1 MSTPTQA
8 RAEREDSPAQFGAPV
23 RFLPYF
29 DWRQYVIYIV
39 FAVIFAVFAVTLS
52 KDGFLNHQN
61 LLQIVEQTAMVS
73 VEATA
78 MTFVIAA
85 AEIDLSIGSVAGLA
99 SVVTALALG
108 KFGLGLGIL
117 AGIGV
122 GVGAG
127 VVNGGLVTVLRI
139 PSFLVTLGMLGV
151 AEGVAR
157 WVTNESA
164 EPVTNG
170 SFIQV
175 FGGGSIGTVSGLVVW
190 TLVVVAAGAVVLR
203 KTAFGRQVF
212 ATGGNRIAA
221 EYSGVSTQRIK
232 FAVLLLSG
240 LAAALAGML
249 YAGRLQSGR
258 FDWGSGDELS
268 AIAATIL
275 GGTSLFGG
283 GGSVVGAL
291 FGSLMIGLI
300 NNGLILAGF
309 GVSQQEVIQGVIIIF
324 AVALGRRK

>member
-1 MSTPTQA
+1 MSSTADTA
-8 RAEREDSPAQFGAPV
+8 AGEDSAEPALGAPV
-23 RFLPYF
+23 RFLPHF

-39 FAVIFAVFAVTLS
+39 FAAIFVVFAITLHS
-52 KDGFLNHQN
+52 VGFLNHQN
-61 LLQIVEQTAMVS
+61 LLQIIEQTAMVS

-99 SVVTALALG
+99 SVITALAVTKYGLVPG
-108 KFGLGLGIL
+108 VLLGLGSGAA
-117 AGIGV
+117 AGI
-122 GVGAG
+122 
-127 VVNGGLVTVLRI
+127 VNGGLVTALRI
-139 PSFLVTLGMLGV
+139 PSFLVTLGMMGV
-151 AEGVAR
+151 AEGIAR
-157 WVTNESA
+157 WATHESA
-164 EPVTNG
+164 EPVTNTAY
-170 SFIQV
+170 IYV
-175 FGGGSIGTVSGLVVW
+175 FGGGDVGPISVLVIWTVAI
-190 TLVVVAAGAVVLR
+190 VVVGAVVLR
-203 KTAFGRQVF
+203 KTAFGRQIF
-212 ATGGNRIAA
+212 ATGGNRVAA
-221 EYSGVSTQRIK
+221 EYSGVSTRKIK
-232 FAVLLLSG
+232 FAVLVLSG
-240 LAAALAGML
+240 IAAALAGML

-258 FDWGSGDELS
+258 FDWGAGDELS

>member
-1 MSTPTQA
+1 MTSTMMD
-8 RAEREDSPAQFGAPV
+8 ERRGRVS
-23 RFLPYF
+23 FLPYF

-39 FAVIFAVFAVTLS
+39 FAVIFVVFAITLRG
-52 KDGFLNHQN
+52 DGFLNHEN

-99 SVVTALALG
+99 SVVAALSLG
-108 KFGLGLGIL
+108 RFGLGVGIL
-117 AGIGV
+117 LGLGV
-122 GVGAG
+122 GLAVG
-127 VVNGGLVTVLRI
+127 VVNGGLVTLLRI
-139 PSFLVTLGMLGV
+139 PSFLVTLGMMGV

-170 SFIQV
+170 SFIDL
-175 FGGGSIGTVSGLVVW
+175 FGGGSIGTVSVLVVW
-190 TLVVVAAGAVVLR
+190 TIVVVAIGAVVLR

-212 ATGGNRIAA
+212 ATGGNRVAA
-221 EYSGVSTQRIK
+221 DYSGIATARIK
-232 FAVLLLSG
+232 FAVLALSG
-240 LAAALAGML
+240 LAAGLAGML

-258 FDWGSGDELS
+258 FDWGAGDELS

-324 AVALGRRK
+324 AVALGRRR

>member
-1 MSTPTQA
+1 MTSTTMD
-8 RAEREDSPAQFGAPV
+8 ERRGRV
-23 RFLPYF
+23 RLLPYF

-39 FAVIFAVFAVTLS
+39 FAAIFVVFAITLRD
-52 KDGFLNHQN
+52 DGFLNHEN

-99 SVVTALALG
+99 SVVAALSLG
-108 KFGLGLGIL
+108 RFGLGLGIL
-117 AGIGV
+117 GGLGV
-122 GVGAG
+122 GLAVG
-127 VVNGGLVTVLRI
+127 VLNGGLVTLLRI
-139 PSFLVTLGMLGV
+139 PSFLVTLGMMGV

-170 SFIQV
+170 SFINV
-175 FGGGSIGTVSGLVVW
+175 FGGGSIGIVSVLVVW
-190 TLVVVAAGAVVLR
+190 TIVVVAIGAVVLR
-203 KTAFGRQVF
+203 KTAFGRQIF
-212 ATGGNRIAA
+212 ATGGNRFAA
-221 EYSGVSTQRIK
+221 EYSGVSTARIK
-232 FAVLLLSG
+232 FAVLALSG
-240 LAAALAGML
+240 LAAGLAGML

-258 FDWGSGDELS
+258 FDWGAGDELS

-283 GGSVVGAL
+283 GGSVIGAL

-324 AVALGRRK
+324 AVALGRRR

>member
-1 MSTPTQA
+1 MTTTSA
-8 RAEREDSPAQFGAPV
+8 DVRKERI
-23 RFLPYF
+23 RFLPHF

-39 FAVIFAVFAVTLS
+39 FATIFVVFAVTLS
-52 KDGFLNHQN
+52 GDGFLNHEN

-99 SVVTALALG
+99 SVVTALSLG
-108 KFGLGLGIL
+108 SWGLVAGIACGLGVGL
-117 AGIGV
+117 A
-122 GVGAG
+122 AG

-139 PSFLVTLGMLGV
+139 PSFLVTLGMMGV

-164 EPVTNG
+164 EPVTSNA
-170 SFIQV
+170 FIQV
-175 FGGGSIGTVSGLVVW
+175 FGGGSIGTVSVLVVW
-190 TLVVVAAGAVVLR
+190 TVVVVAVGAVVLR
-203 KTAFGRQVF
+203 KTAFGRQIF
-212 ATGGNRIAA
+212 ATGGSRVAA
-221 EYSGVSTQRIK
+221 EYSGVSTARIK
-232 FAVLLLSG
+232 FAVLALSG
-240 LAAALAGML
+240 LAAAVAGML

-258 FDWGSGDELS
+258 FDWGAGDELS

>member
-1 MSTPTQA
+1 MMD
-8 RAEREDSPAQFGAPV
+8 ERRGRVS
-23 RFLPYF
+23 FLPYF

-39 FAVIFAVFAVTLS
+39 FAVIFVVFAITLRG
-52 KDGFLNHQN
+52 DGFLNHEN

-99 SVVTALALG
+99 SVVAALSLG
-108 KFGLGLGIL
+108 RFGLGVGIL
-117 AGIGV
+117 LGLGV
-122 GVGAG
+122 GLAVG
-127 VVNGGLVTVLRI
+127 VVNGGLVTLLRI
-139 PSFLVTLGMLGV
+139 PSFLVTLGMMGV

-170 SFIQV
+170 SFIDL
-175 FGGGSIGTVSGLVVW
+175 FGGGSIGTVSVLVVW
-190 TLVVVAAGAVVLR
+190 TIVVVAIGAVVLR

-212 ATGGNRIAA
+212 ATGGNRVAA
-221 EYSGVSTQRIK
+221 DYSGIATARIK
-232 FAVLLLSG
+232 FAVLALSG
-240 LAAALAGML
+240 LAAGLAGML

-258 FDWGSGDELS
+258 FDWGAGDELS

-309 GVSQQEVIQGVIIIF
+309 GVSQQEVILGVIIIF
-324 AVALGRRK
+324 AVALGRRR

>member
-1 MSTPTQA
+1 MTTTGA
-8 RAEREDSPAQFGAPV
+8 DVRKERI
-23 RFLPYF
+23 RLLPHF

-39 FAVIFAVFAVTLS
+39 FATIFVVFAVTLS
-52 KDGFLNHQN
+52 GDGFLNHEN

-99 SVVTALALG
+99 SVVTALSLG
-108 KFGLGLGIL
+108 SWGLVAGIACGLGVGL
-117 AGIGV
+117 A
-122 GVGAG
+122 AG

-139 PSFLVTLGMLGV
+139 PSFLVTLGMMGV

-164 EPVTNG
+164 EPVTSN

-175 FGGGSIGTVSGLVVW
+175 FGGGSIGTVSVLVVW
-190 TLVVVAAGAVVLR
+190 TVAVVAIGAVVLR
-203 KTAFGRQVF
+203 KTAFGRQIF
-212 ATGGNRIAA
+212 ATGGSPVAA
-221 EYSGVSTQRIK
+221 EYSGVSTARIK
-232 FAVLLLSG
+232 FAVLALSG

-258 FDWGSGDELS
+258 FDWGAGDELS

>member
-1 MSTPTQA
+1 VTSSATAEERPA
-8 RAEREDSPAQFGAPV
+8 RV
-23 RFLPYF
+23 RFLPHF

-39 FAVIFAVFAVTLS
+39 FAAIFIVFAITLHS
-52 KDGFLNHQN
+52 SGFLNHQN

-85 AEIDLSIGSVAGLA
+85 AEIDLSVGSIAGLA
-99 SVVTALALG
+99 SVITALSLAKYGLVVG
-108 KFGLGLGIL
+108 IVFGLGVGI
-117 AGIGV
+117 A
-122 GVGAG
+122 AG

-139 PSFLVTLGMLGV
+139 PSFLVTLGMMGV

-164 EPVTNG
+164 EPVTSN

-175 FGGGSIGTVSGLVVW
+175 FGGGSVGIVSVLVIW
-190 TLVVVAAGAVVLR
+190 TVVVTGIGAIVLR
-203 KTAFGRQVF
+203 KTSFGRQIF

-232 FAVLLLSG
+232 FAVLVLSG
-240 LAAALAGML
+240 GAAALAGML

-258 FDWGSGDELS
+258 FDWGAGNELS

-324 AVALGRRK
+324 AVALGRRR

>member
-1 MSTPTQA
+1 MASADETPA
-8 RAEREDSPAQFGAPV
+8 PAV
-23 RFLPYF
+23 RFLPHF

-39 FAVIFAVFAVTLS
+39 FAVIFVTFAITLHQ
-52 KDGFLNHQN
+52 DGFLNQEN
-61 LLQIVEQTAMVS
+61 LVQIVEQTAMVS

-99 SVVTALALG
+99 SVLTALAIGRYGLVVG
-108 KFGLGLGIL
+108 VLAGLGTGL
-117 AGIGV
+117 
-122 GVGAG
+122 GAG
-127 VVNGGLVTVLRI
+127 VVNGGLVTILRI

-170 SFIQV
+170 SYISV
-175 FGGGSIGTVSGLVVW
+175 FGGGSIGTVSVLVIW
-190 TLVVVAAGAVVLR
+190 TLVVVAIGAVVLR
-203 KTAFGRQVF
+203 KTAFGRQIF
-212 ATGGNRIAA
+212 ATGGNRVAA
-221 EYSGVSTQRIK
+221 HYSGVSTQRIK
-232 FAVLLLSG
+232 FLVLTLSG
-240 LAAALAGML
+240 VAAALAGML

-283 GGSVVGAL
+283 GGSVIGAL

-324 AVALGRRK
+324 AVALGRRR

>member
-1 MSTPTQA
+1 MAGTPGG
-8 RAEREDSPAQFGAPV
+8 AEPTRRV
-23 RFLPYF
+23 RLLPYF

-39 FAVIFAVFAVTLS
+39 FTTIFAVFAVTLH
-52 KDGFLNHQN
+52 KDGFLNRQN
-61 LLQIVEQTAMVS
+61 LLQIIEQTSMVS

-85 AEIDLSIGSVAGLA
+85 AEIDLSIGSVAGLT
-99 SVVTALALG
+99 SVVTALSLG
-108 KFGLGLGIL
+108 KYGLVVGVVAGLGTGL
-117 AGIGV
+117 AV
-122 GVGAG
+122 GM
-127 VVNGGLVTVLRI
+127 VNGGLVTLARI
-139 PSFLVTLGMLGV
+139 PSFLVTLGMMGV
-151 AEGVAR
+151 AEGTAR
-157 WVTNESA
+157 WMTNESA
-164 EPVTNG
+164 EPVTQT
-170 SFIQV
+170 SFV
-175 FGGGSIGTVSGLVVW
+175 SFFGGGHVGTVSVLVVW
-190 TLVVVAAGAVVLR
+190 TIVVAGLGALVLR
-203 KTAFGRQVF
+203 KTAFGRQIF

-221 EYSGVSTQRIK
+221 EYSGVATARIK
-232 FAVLLLSG
+232 FAVLALSG
-240 LAAALAGML
+240 LAAGLAGML

-283 GGSVVGAL
+283 GGSVIGAV

-324 AVALGRRK
+324 AVALGRRR

>member
-1 MSTPTQA
+1 MSDTGESTGVQ
-8 RAEREDSPAQFGAPV
+8 RV
-23 RFLPYF
+23 RLLPYF

-39 FAVIFAVFAVTLS
+39 FTTIFVVFAVTLH

-61 LLQIVEQTAMVS
+61 LLQIVEQTSMVS

-85 AEIDLSIGSVAGLA
+85 AEIDLSIGSVAGLT
-99 SVVTALALG
+99 SVVTALSLG
-108 KFGLGLGIL
+108 KYGLVVGVLAGLGTGL
-117 AGIGV
+117 GV
-122 GVGAG
+122 GM
-127 VVNGGLVTVLRI
+127 VNGGLVTIARI
-139 PSFLVTLGMLGV
+139 PSFLVTLGMMGV
-151 AEGVAR
+151 AEGAAR
-157 WVTNESA
+157 WMTNESA
-164 EPVTNG
+164 EPVTQT
-170 SFIQV
+170 SFV
-175 FGGGSIGTVSGLVVW
+175 SFFGGGHVGTVSVLVIW
-190 TLVVVAAGAVVLR
+190 TVVVAGLGALVLR
-203 KTAFGRQVF
+203 KTAFGRQIF

-221 EYSGVSTQRIK
+221 NYSGVATGRIK
-232 FAVLLLSG
+232 FAVLALSG
-240 LAAALAGML
+240 LAAGLAGML

-283 GGSVVGAL
+283 GGSVIGAV

-324 AVALGRRK
+324 AVALGRRR

>member
-1 MSTPTQA
+1 MTSTMMD
-8 RAEREDSPAQFGAPV
+8 ERRGRVS
-23 RFLPYF
+23 FLPYF

-39 FAVIFAVFAVTLS
+39 FAVIFVVFAITLRG
-52 KDGFLNHQN
+52 DGFLNHEN

-99 SVVTALALG
+99 SVVAALSLG
-108 KFGLGLGIL
+108 RFGLGVGIL
-117 AGIGV
+117 LGLGV
-122 GVGAG
+122 GLAVG
-127 VVNGGLVTVLRI
+127 VVNGGLVTLLRI
-139 PSFLVTLGMLGV
+139 PSFLVTLGMMGV

-164 EPVTNG
+164 EPLTNG
-170 SFIQV
+170 SFIDL
-175 FGGGSIGTVSGLVVW
+175 FGGGSIGTVSVLVVW
-190 TLVVVAAGAVVLR
+190 TIVVVAIGAVVLR

-212 ATGGNRIAA
+212 ATGGNRVAA
-221 EYSGVSTQRIK
+221 DYSGIATARIK
-232 FAVLLLSG
+232 FAVLALSG
-240 LAAALAGML
+240 LAAGLAGML

-258 FDWGSGDELS
+258 FDWGAGDELS

-324 AVALGRRK
+324 AVALGRRR

>member
-1 MSTPTQA
+1 MTSTTMDEH
-8 RAEREDSPAQFGAPV
+8 RGRV

-39 FAVIFAVFAVTLS
+39 FAAIFVVFAITLRG
-52 KDGFLNHQN
+52 DGFLNHEN

-99 SVVTALALG
+99 SVIAALSLG
-108 KFGLGLGIL
+108 RFGLGVGIL
-117 AGIGV
+117 LGLGV
-122 GVGAG
+122 SLAVG
-127 VVNGGLVTVLRI
+127 VVNGGLVTLLRI
-139 PSFLVTLGMLGV
+139 PSFLVTLGMMGA

-170 SFIQV
+170 SFIDV
-175 FGGGSIGTVSGLVVW
+175 FGGGSIGTVSVLVVW
-190 TLVVVAAGAVVLR
+190 TIVVVAIGAVVLR
-203 KTAFGRQVF
+203 KTAFGRQIF
-212 ATGGNRIAA
+212 ATGGNRVAA
-221 EYSGVSTQRIK
+221 DYSGVATARIK
-232 FAVLLLSG
+232 FAVLALSG
-240 LAAALAGML
+240 LAAGLAGML

-258 FDWGSGDELS
+258 FDWGAGDELS

-324 AVALGRRK
+324 AVALGRRR

>member
-1 MSTPTQA
+1 MASADETPA
-8 RAEREDSPAQFGAPV
+8 PAV
-23 RFLPYF
+23 RFLPHF

-39 FAVIFAVFAVTLS
+39 FAVIFVTFAITLHQ
-52 KDGFLNHQN
+52 DGFLNQEN
-61 LLQIVEQTAMVS
+61 LVQIVEQTAMVS

-85 AEIDLSIGSVAGLA
+85 AEIDLSIGSIAGLA
-99 SVVTALALG
+99 SVLTALALG
-108 KFGLGLGIL
+108 RYGLVVGVLAGLGTGL
-117 AGIGV
+117 
-122 GVGAG
+122 GAG
-127 VVNGGLVTVLRI
+127 VVNGGLVTILRI

-170 SFIQV
+170 SYISV
-175 FGGGSIGTVSGLVVW
+175 FGGGSIGTVSVLVIW
-190 TLVVVAAGAVVLR
+190 TLVVVAIGAVVLR
-203 KTAFGRQVF
+203 KTAFGRQIF
-212 ATGGNRIAA
+212 ATGGNRVAA
-221 EYSGVSTQRIK
+221 QYSGVSTQRIK
-232 FAVLLLSG
+232 FLVLTLSG
-240 LAAALAGML
+240 VAAALAGML

-275 GGTSLFGG
+275 GASSLFGG
-283 GGSVVGAL
+283 GGSVIGAL

-324 AVALGRRK
+324 AVALGRRR

>member
-1 MSTPTQA
+1 MSADADEMPTA
-8 RAEREDSPAQFGAPV
+8 SV
-23 RFLPYF
+23 RFWPHF

-39 FAVIFAVFAVTLS
+39 FAVIFATFAVTLHQ
-52 KDGFLNHQN
+52 DGFLNQQN
-61 LLQIVEQTAMVS
+61 LVQIIEQTAMVS

-99 SVVTALALG
+99 SVMTALALG
-108 KFGLGLGIL
+108 RYGLEVGVLAGLGTGL
-117 AGIGV
+117 A
-122 GVGAG
+122 AG
-127 VVNGGLVTVLRI
+127 VVNGGLVTILRI

-151 AEGVAR
+151 CEGLAR

-164 EPVTNG
+164 EPVTNQT
-170 SFIQV
+170 FINV
-175 FGGGSIGTVSGLVVW
+175 FGGGSIGTVSVLVIW
-190 TLVVVAAGAVVLR
+190 TIVVVSIGAVVLR
-203 KTAFGRQVF
+203 KTTFGRQIY

-221 EYSGVSTQRIK
+221 QYSGVSTQRIK
-232 FAVLLLSG
+232 FLVLMLSG
-240 LAAALAGML
+240 VAAALAGML

-283 GGSVVGAL
+283 GGSVIGAL

-324 AVALGRRK
+324 AVALGRRR